1 MDTHDLFDGAIHL
14 PKSGEDEIEIDET
27 KPIPD
32 KMEIVVSEDSQL
44 TFLQAVHSFNLPRPA
59 MIALQYKKRRGGT
72 NPKAKNPLGSK
83 LKDYEKIE
91 VVELSGFQ
99 GRGVTRAALKELIE
113 GINLMPNV
121 KMLKL
126 KNNGLTDD
134 FVEEIEQIFEM
145 EKLKS
150 IDLSCNNFIKVG
162 DVIGQKMKEKIK
174 HIQFLDMTLN
184 FIPNEGNISLYYGLQ
199 K

>member
-1 MDTHDLFDGAIHL
+1 
-14 PKSGEDEIEIDET
+14 
-27 KPIPD
+27 
-32 KMEIVVSEDSQL
+32 
-44 TFLQAVHSFNLPRPA
+44 
-59 MIALQYKKRRGGT
+59 
-72 NPKAKNPLGSK
+72 LGSK

-134 FVEEIEQIFEM
+134 FVEEIEQSFEM

-150 IDLSCNNFIKVG
+150 IDLSCKNFIKVG
-162 DVIGQKMKEKIK
+162 DVIG
-174 HIQFLDMTLN
+174 
-184 FIPNEGNISLYYGLQ
+184 
-199 K
+199 